1 MTLLTIY
8 GEKYFEDKRSAFKSL
23 FNVSIK
29 CKLCNNVVNSIYI
42 VNHSKPAANVY
53 KPLMLQIPIK
63 HKPYPAFYQFDGSYN
78 ILKIFLNKSPGSK
91 SCIQLVLKEMT
102 IKKLTYQIKAHKK

>member
-1 MTLLTIY
+1 MKLLTIY